1 MSKIIVFAFPVFL
14 LLIALELWWD
24 RRQVR
29 LATASGAVA
38 KSSYGLSDTLS
49 SLSMGMLSQVTGV
62 FGKFIGIAR
71 PAPGPVALGAARAG
85 LGRLPNRGL

>member
-29 LATASGAVA
+29 LAAASAQEA

-49 SLSMGMLSQVTGV
+49 SLSLGLMSQVTGV
-62 FGKFIGIAR
+62 LAKFIG
-71 PAPGPVALGAARAG
+71 LAAYAAVFG
-85 LGRLPNRGL
+85 